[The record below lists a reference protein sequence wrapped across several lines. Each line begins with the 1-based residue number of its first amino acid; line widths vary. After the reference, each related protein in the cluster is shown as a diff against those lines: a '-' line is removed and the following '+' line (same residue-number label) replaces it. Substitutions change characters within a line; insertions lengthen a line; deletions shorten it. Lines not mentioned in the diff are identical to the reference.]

1 MTRRLRRSLVAGLT
15 VAALAFNAL
24 APAMAAERTA
34 LLRDAEAETLIGD
47 FARPILKAAGLGA
60 ASIQVRIVDDPMFNA
75 FVADSRHIYINSG
88 ALLDCKTPNE
98 IIGVIAHETGHLAAN
113 HLSQLRKEISRM
125 QILSAIAMIGG
136 AAAGIASGN
145 GRAGVA
151 AAMGGMQIG
160 QRSLLS
166 YAREQETSADMAGLK
181 FLDKTGQSAN
191 GMLETFKRLAD
202 QQLFSAGGSDPYI
215 QTHPMPADRIAQI
228 DEAARKSKYFG
239 KADSPDLQARYD
251 LVRAKFL
258 GFTASP
264 QQINRQ
270 YPTTD
275 TSLPARY
282 ARAIMTYRYADPA
295 SATAR
300 VDDLI
305 ESAPNNPYFW
315 ELKGQI
321 LLETGS
327 PAKAVEPLK
336 KAVSLAPNAGL
347 IRVLYGQALIGTG
360 SDRLVPEAIAALTKG
375 IGDDPDQPIGY
386 RQLAIAYAKTGDTAM
401 ADLATAQGSFAVGD
415 IKAAKQ
421 YALRAQGKLK
431 VGSPGW
437 LRADDIITYK
447 VRN

>member
-1 MTRRLRRSLVAGLT
+1 MKRLLRRSVVAGIT
-15 VAALAFNAL
+15 AAAMVFNGLSPAL
-24 APAMAAERTA
+24 AAERTV
-34 LLRDAEAETLIGD
+34 LLRDAEAEVLIAD

-60 ASIQVRIVDDPMFNA
+60 ATIQVRIVDDQSFNA

-98 IIGVIAHETGHLAAN
+98 LIGVLAHETGHLAAN
-113 HLSQLRKEISRM
+113 HLVQLRKEISRM

-136 AAAGIASGN
+136 AVAGIASGN
-145 GRAGVA
+145 GRAGA
-151 AAMGGMQIG
+151 AAALGGAQIG

-202 QQLFSAGGSDPYI
+202 EQLFSAGGYDPYL
-215 QTHPMPADRIAQI
+215 QTHPLPADRIAQI
-228 DEAARKSKYFG
+228 EEAAHKSKYFD
-239 KADSPDLQARYD
+239 KTDSPELKARYD

-258 GFTASP
+258 GFTATS
-264 QQINRQ
+264 QRVTRE

-295 SATAR
+295 SAVAR

-305 ESAPNNPYFW
+305 KEAPNNAYFW

-327 PAKAVEPLK
+327 PAKALDPLK
-336 KAVSLAPNAGL
+336 KAVALAPNAGL
-347 IRVLYGQALIGTG
+347 IRVLYGQALVGTG
-360 SDRLVPEAIAALTKG
+360 SDKLLPEAISALAKG
-375 IGDDPDQPIGY
+375 IGDDPDQPMGY
-386 RQLAIAYAKTGDTAM
+386 RQLAIAYAKTGDTAL
-401 ADLATAQGSFAVGD
+401 ADLATAQGSFASGD
-415 IKAAKQ
+415 IMAAKQ